1 MRSDATTPC
10 GVRISDTR
18 YEEDRGRLHP
28 SGPVG
33 ARHRRH
39 LCQSRARPGDDLS
52 GDAPGELRAG
62 RDGDVLDL
70 HRLEPHQ
77 RRHGLLAG
85 LPAHRAVRVRGGRG
99 DRAGGD
105 PPGRE
110 RAGTRDRGR
119 FHRAACD
126 PQQRDRLDLQLHH
139 QDLPEPVPQGAFVRQ
154 YLRFLARTR
163 RNRRHLG
170 GTGADLCLLP
180 LHPAGTRNAR
190 RGAEPGI
197 EPAGG
202 HSRGLDARPRLGARG
217 RRRRRRRHDDRAH
230 RVPRSEH
237 DGRNPALRVRRGAAR
252 RHRQPRRRRGRRL
265 RGRRA
270 RERARRLR
278 DRQRPQTLGG
288 AGAHHR
294 RAAAEALGLLR
305 QGARDPRM
313 TRRASVGVAVLLAIA
328 CLLLPF
334 VVSNYRTFQLTLVL
348 VYAIA
353 LLGLNILTGYN
364 GQISLGHGAFYAI
377 GAYTAAVL
385 MDRLG
390 APYWATIPAAGAVC
404 LVAGFLFGLPAL
416 RLEGLYLALATFA
429 LGVSMP
435 QLLKYHHLE
444 KWTGGVQGIVI
455 AKPEP
460 PAFLLEAGL
469 QMNPDQW
476 LYFFALAVAAMMFVL
491 GWNLLR
497 GRVGR
502 ALIAIRDQHIAAEAM
517 GINNA
522 LYKSLAFGVSA
533 MYTGIAGAL
542 GAIAVQYVAPDSFT
556 IFLSL
561 VFLVGIVVG
570 GVASISGA
578 LYGAL
583 FIQFVPNVADE
594 ISKAAPWAIFG
605 LFLIGFVY
613 LMPAGVAGAVRMLLV
628 RRMQKGAK

>member
-1 MRSDATTPC
+1 
-10 GVRISDTR
+10 
-18 YEEDRGRLHP
+18 
-28 SGPVG
+28 
-33 ARHRRH
+33 
-39 LCQSRARPGDDLS
+39 
-52 GDAPGELRAG
+52 
-62 RDGDVLDL
+62 
-70 HRLEPHQ
+70 
-77 RRHGLLAG
+77 
-85 LPAHRAVRVRGGRG
+85 
-99 DRAGGD
+99 
-105 PPGRE
+105 
-110 RAGTRDRGR
+110 
-119 FHRAACD
+119 
-126 PQQRDRLDLQLHH
+126 
-139 QDLPEPVPQGAFVRQ
+139 
-154 YLRFLARTR
+154 
-163 RNRRHLG
+163 
-170 GTGADLCLLP
+170 
-180 LHPAGTRNAR
+180 
-190 RGAEPGI
+190 
-197 EPAGG
+197 
-202 HSRGLDARPRLGARG
+202 
-217 RRRRRRRHDDRAH
+217 
-230 RVPRSEH
+230 
-237 DGRNPALRVRRGAAR
+237 
-252 RHRQPRRRRGRRL
+252 
-265 RGRRA
+265 
-270 RERARRLR
+270 
-278 DRQRPQTLGG
+278 
-288 AGAHHR
+288 
-294 RAAAEALGLLR
+294 
-305 QGARDPRM
+305 M
-313 TRRASVGVAVLLAIA
+313 TRRASIGVAVLIAIA
-328 CLLLPF
+328 CVLPF

-533 MYTGIAGAL
+533 MYTGVAGAL

-570 GVASISGA
+570 GLASISGA

-613 LMPAGVAGAVRMLLV
+613 LMPSGVAGAVRMLLV
-628 RRMQKGAK
+628 RLMRKGAK